1 MIFAAGQG
9 ATKRMHRG
17 CMKSAANKLR
27 EESTESSKA
36 YQVSFFWAFPRRQE
50 TRYLKTLSKRA
61 VNGLGIERDLGMS
74 AKPARSGEEQ
84 PEQRLQQRRCA
95 EEMK

>member
-1 MIFAAGQG
+1 
-9 ATKRMHRG
+9 
-17 CMKSAANKLR
+17 MKSAANKLR

-36 YQVSFFWAFPRRQE
+36 YQVSFFRAFPRRQE